1 MNVIYQLMVLLCFF
15 TTTTAQIN
23 FPNTKIKYVVSG
35 DTLTQPYYRNIS
47 LDSTSEHI
55 KYAIVSLH
63 GDGRNSYEHFSVI
76 TQLTTSVGLQDSTI
90 LLAPTYPIQDD
101 INQYNLGDN
110 VLYWPD
116 GDWNAGDLSRNT
128 QSNPRPFR
136 ISSFSTVDT
145 IYHRLAENNPNLKK
159 IVLTGHSAGSQMVV
173 RYAAGGRAQGALG
186 ENNIEFVYVPV
197 NTPSFLYYDG
207 NRVLDEATEVFD
219 FGPTGCT
226 SANQY
231 KYGLDNLNQYMETTG
246 ETTIIDRF
254 KLANTTYLI
263 GQYDFGGQ
271 TNTCARMVQ
280 GYSRLIRTHIYFSYI
295 GYFYGDTIYNNHR
308 MAEIPGASHDF
319 GETVLTDCG
328 KKSIFDVGECGIY
341 VDGTQLFNHRPI
353 AIAGTDQLMNPGNL
367 ANLNASES
375 YDQDGEIETYSWT
388 QLSGSP
394 IDIEFSDSVFAQFI
408 VPEEGFVDVQ
418 LLVVDNEG
426 KSGKDSVRFV
436 VNQPPTSNAGGDQV
450 AGYSEVVLLDGS
462 ESTDEN
468 GEISSFLWEQ
478 LGGEAVSI
486 FSADQEVATFY
497 SPATEGSLSFVLS
510 VFDEQGLGDKDTT
523 NIFVSSLSISTKE
536 AEKGKNKVSL
546 SPNPFNSSLLINF
559 VNQGDL
565 QINSVTVYDVVGK
578 KIQQWFVSNKMEK
591 NTNIYWSGKDERG
604 FEIRSGLY
612 FVRIES
618 NNGSIIKKVTYL
630 K

>member
-1 MNVIYQLMVLLCFF
+1 MVLLCFF
-15 TTTTAQIN
+15 TTATAQIN
-23 FPNTKIKYVVSG
+23 FPSTKIKYVVSG

-63 GDGRNSYEHFSVI
+63 GDGRNSYEHFSVV
-76 TQLTTSVGLQDSTI
+76 TQLTAGVGLQDSTI

-101 INQYNLGDN
+101 INQYNLNDD

-136 ISSFSTVDT
+136 ISSFSTMDT
-145 IYHRLAENNPNLKK
+145 IYHRLAENNPSLEK

-173 RYAAGGRAQGALG
+173 RYAAGGRAQEALG
-186 ENNIEFVYVPV
+186 GNNIEFVYVPV

-219 FGPTGCT
+219 FGPTECT

-231 KYGLDNLNQYMETTG
+231 KYGLDNLNQYMETAG
-246 ETTIIDRF
+246 ETNIIDHF
-254 KLANTTYLI
+254 KRANTTYLI
-263 GQYDFGGQ
+263 GQYDLGGQ
-271 TNTCARMVQ
+271 TSTCARMVQ

-308 MAEIPGASHDF
+308 MAEIPGATHDF

-328 KKSIFDVGECGIY
+328 KKSIFDVGDCGIY
-341 VDGTQLFNHRPI
+341 VDGTQLFNHQPI
-353 AIAGTDQLMNPGNL
+353 AIAGSDQLMNPGSL
-367 ANLNASES
+367 AILNASES

-394 IDIEFSDSVFAQFI
+394 INIEFSDSVFAQFV
-408 VPEEGFVDVQ
+408 VPEGGLVDVE
-418 LLVVDNEG
+418 LVVVDNEG
-426 KSGKDSVRFV
+426 KSGKDSVRVV
-436 VNQPPTSNAGGDQV
+436 VNQPPISNAGGDQQV
-450 AGYSEVVLLDGS
+450 GYSEVVLLDGS
-462 ESTDEN
+462 ESGDEN

-478 LGGEAVSI
+478 LSGEVVSV

-497 SPATEGSLSFVLS
+497 SPTTEGSLSFVLS
-510 VFDEQGLGDKDTT
+510 VFDGQGLSDKDTSSV
-523 NIFVSSLSISTKE
+523 FVSSLSISNKS
-536 AEKGKNKVSL
+536 AEGRKNNISL
-546 SPNPFNSSLLINF
+546 SPNPFNSSLLISY
-559 VNQGDL
+559 VNQASPL
-565 QINSVTVYDVVGK
+565 INSVVVYDVVGK
-578 KIQQWFVSNKMEK
+578 KIQQWFVSNKTDK
-591 NTNIYWSGKDERG
+591 KINIYWSGKDDRG

-612 FVRIES
+612 FVRFES

>member
-1 MNVIYQLMVLLCFF
+1 MVLLCFF
-15 TTTTAQIN
+15 TTATAQIN
-23 FPNTKIKYVVSG
+23 FPSTKIKYVVSG

-76 TQLTTSVGLQDSTI
+76 TQLTTGVGLQDSTI

-101 INQYNLGDN
+101 INQYNLNDD

-136 ISSFSTVDT
+136 ISSFSTMDT
-145 IYHRLAENNPNLKK
+145 IYHRLAENNPSLEK

-173 RYAAGGRAQGALG
+173 RYAAGGRAQEALG
-186 ENNIEFVYVPV
+186 GNNIEFVYVPV

-219 FGPTGCT
+219 FGPTGCA

-246 ETTIIDRF
+246 ETNIIDLF

-271 TNTCARMVQ
+271 TSTCARMAQ
-280 GYSRLIRTHIYFSYI
+280 GYSRLIRTYIYFSYI

-328 KKSIFDVGECGIY
+328 KKSIFDVGDCGIY
-341 VDGTQLFNHRPI
+341 VDGTQLFNHQPI
-353 AIAGTDQLMNPGNL
+353 AIAESDQLMNPGSL
-367 ANLNASES
+367 AILNASES

-394 IDIEFSDSVFAQFI
+394 INIEFSDSVFAQFV
-408 VPEEGFVDVQ
+408 VPEGGLVDVE
-418 LLVVDNEG
+418 LVVVDNEG
-426 KSGKDSVRFV
+426 KSGKDSVRVV
-436 VNQPPTSNAGGDQV
+436 VNQPPISNAGGDQQV
-450 AGYSEVVLLDGS
+450 GYSEVVLLDGS
-462 ESTDEN
+462 ESGDEN

-478 LGGEAVSI
+478 LSGEVVSV

-497 SPATEGSLSFVLS
+497 SPTTEGSLSFVLS
-510 VFDEQGLGDKDTT
+510 VFDGQGLSDKDTSSV
-523 NIFVSSLSISTKE
+523 FVSSLSISNKS
-536 AEKGKNKVSL
+536 AEGRKNNISL
-546 SPNPFNSSLLINF
+546 SPNPFNSSLLISY
-559 VNQGDL
+559 VNQAPP
-565 QINSVTVYDVVGK
+565 QINSVVVYDVVGK
-578 KIQQWFVSNKMEK
+578 QIQQWFVSNKTDK
-591 NTNIYWSGKDERG
+591 KINIYWGGKDDRG

-612 FVRIES
+612 FERFES

>member
-1 MNVIYQLMVLLCFF
+1 MVLLCFF
-15 TTTTAQIN
+15 TTATAQIN
-23 FPNTKIKYVVSG
+23 FPSTKIKYVVSG

-76 TQLTTSVGLQDSTI
+76 TQLTTGVGLQDSTI

-101 INQYNLGDN
+101 INQYNLNDD

-136 ISSFSTVDT
+136 ISSFSTMDT
-145 IYHRLAENNPNLKK
+145 IYHRLAENNPSLEK

-173 RYAAGGRAQGALG
+173 RYAAGGRAQEALG
-186 ENNIEFVYVPV
+186 GNNIEFVYVPV

-219 FGPTGCT
+219 FGPTECT

-246 ETTIIDRF
+246 ETNIIDHF
-254 KLANTTYLI
+254 KRANTTYLI

-271 TNTCARMVQ
+271 TGTCARMVQ
-280 GYSRLIRTHIYFSYI
+280 GYSRLIRTYIYFSYI

-328 KKSIFDVGECGIY
+328 KKSIFDVGDCGIY
-341 VDGTQLFNHRPI
+341 VDGTQLFNHQPI
-353 AIAGTDQLMNPGNL
+353 AIAESDQLMNPGSL
-367 ANLNASES
+367 AILNASES

-394 IDIEFSDSVFAQFI
+394 INIEFSDSVFAQFV
-408 VPEEGFVDVQ
+408 VPEGGPVDVE
-418 LLVVDNEG
+418 LVVVDNEG
-426 KSGKDSVRFV
+426 KSGKDSVRVV
-436 VNQPPTSNAGGDQV
+436 VNQPPISNAGGDQQV
-450 AGYSEVVLLDGS
+450 GYSEVVLLDGS
-462 ESTDEN
+462 ESGDEN

-478 LGGEAVSI
+478 LSGEVVSV

-497 SPATEGSLSFVLS
+497 SPTTEGSLSFVLS
-510 VFDEQGLGDKDTT
+510 VFDGQGLSDKDTSSV
-523 NIFVSSLSISTKE
+523 FVSSLSISNKS
-536 AEKGKNKVSL
+536 AEGRKNNISL
-546 SPNPFNSSLLINF
+546 SPNPFNSSLLISY
-559 VNQGDL
+559 VNQVSPL
-565 QINSVTVYDVVGK
+565 INSVVVYDVVGK
-578 KIQQWFVSNKMEK
+578 KIQQWFVSNKTDK
-591 NTNIYWSGKDERG
+591 KINIYWSGKDDRG

-612 FVRIES
+612 FVRFES

>member
-1 MNVIYQLMVLLCFF
+1 MVLLCFF
-15 TTTTAQIN
+15 TTATAQIN
-23 FPNTKIKYVVSG
+23 FPSTKIKYVVSG

-55 KYAIVSLH
+55 KYAVVSLH

-76 TQLTTSVGLQDSTI
+76 TQLTTGVGLQDSTI

-101 INQYNLGDN
+101 INQYNLNDD

-136 ISSFSTVDT
+136 ISSFSTMDT
-145 IYHRLAENNPNLKK
+145 IYHRLAENNPSLEK

-173 RYAAGGRAQGALG
+173 RYAAGGRAQEALG
-186 ENNIEFVYVPV
+186 GNNIEFVYVPV

-246 ETTIIDRF
+246 ETNIIDRF

-271 TNTCARMVQ
+271 TGTCARMVQ
-280 GYSRLIRTHIYFSYI
+280 GYSRLIRTYIYFSYI

-328 KKSIFDVGECGIY
+328 KKSIFDVGDCGIY
-341 VDGTQLFNHRPI
+341 VDGTQLFNHQPI
-353 AIAGTDQLMNPGNL
+353 AIAESDQLMNPGSL
-367 ANLNASES
+367 AILNASES

-388 QLSGSP
+388 QLSGSS
-394 IDIEFSDSVFAQFI
+394 ISVEFSDSVFAQFV
-408 VPEEGFVDVQ
+408 VPEGGLVDVE
-418 LLVVDNEG
+418 LVVVDNEG
-426 KSGKDSVRFV
+426 KSGKDSVRVV
-436 VNQPPTSNAGGDQV
+436 VNQPPISNAGGDQQV
-450 AGYSEVVLLDGS
+450 GYSEVVLLDGS
-462 ESTDEN
+462 ESGDEN

-478 LGGEAVSI
+478 LSGEVVSV

-497 SPATEGSLSFVLS
+497 SPTTEGSLSFVLS
-510 VFDEQGLGDKDTT
+510 VFDGQGLSDKDTSSV
-523 NIFVSSLSISTKE
+523 FVSSLSISNKS
-536 AEKGKNKVSL
+536 AEGRKNNISL
-546 SPNPFNSSLLINF
+546 SPNPFNSSLLISY
-559 VNQGDL
+559 VNQASPL
-565 QINSVTVYDVVGK
+565 INSVVVYDVVGK
-578 KIQQWFVSNKMEK
+578 KIQQWFVSNKTDK
-591 NTNIYWSGKDERG
+591 KINIYWGGKDDRG

-612 FVRIES
+612 FVRFES